1 MDAERRELPVTSGVQ
16 ETTKTIM
23 GLLAW
28 RKKMK
33 YPDIRVNGYPVVMS
47 LSIVT
52 EPGEGWKGS
61 TFIGEYRCTK
71 DLNAAIAE
79 HKDRVPVGWM
89 LEVDFQ
95 DDIEDPLS

>member
-1 MDAERRELPVTSGVQ
+1 
-16 ETTKTIM
+16 
-23 GLLAW
+23 
-28 RKKMK
+28 MK
-33 YPDIRVNGYPVVMS
+33 HPDIRVNGYPVVMS
-47 LSIVT
+47 LMMVT

-79 HKDRVPVGWM
+79 HKDNVPIGWM

-95 DDIEDPLS
+95 DDIDYPLS